1 MTENLRFAKPDIS
14 YRAIARLAAPIL
26 VANIS
31 IIGSGTIDTIMA
43 GRLGAEHLAAV
54 AIGNA
59 TVIMVILTLVGVI
72 QSLSPLAGHH
82 FGARRFERIGFELT
96 QSLWLSLVL
105 GLVGLA
111 ILSATDFW
119 ISLCNAQGNVA
130 RMLRIYLLASAASV
144 PAFMLARPFVAL
156 NAAVN
161 LPRVTMWVSIGLLV
175 LKGPLNYVFMYGLF
189 GLPALGGAG
198 AGVSSAL
205 GATVSLI
212 ALYSYWRFSHV
223 YDAMRPARV
232 YFPNWQA
239 IKTHLKIGIPISLSM
254 FFEISSFALM
264 AILIGRIGTIDV
276 AAHQIVSNTTSFIY
290 QAPLSLGIAVSVL
303 VAQCL
308 GSGSPTLAR
317 QAMMRVMRFALG
329 IAAVTCSCLFLF
341 RHTVVSFFTTDPAVM
356 LLAES
361 LLGIAVIFHIADALQ
376 TISSF
381 ALRGYRVT
389 FLPMCIY
396 GVLLWSVGLGG
407 GCWLGFHAESFGG
420 PFGAHGFWAATAA
433 GIILVSIAISTY
445 AFYIAK
451 DRLKDER
458 VARAY
463 V

>member
-1 MTENLRFAKPDIS
+1 
-14 YRAIARLAAPIL
+14 
-26 VANIS
+26 
-31 IIGSGTIDTIMA
+31 
-43 GRLGAEHLAAV
+43 
-54 AIGNA
+54 
-59 TVIMVILTLVGVI
+59 
-72 QSLSPLAGHH
+72 
-82 FGARRFERIGFELT
+82 
-96 QSLWLSLVL
+96 
-105 GLVGLA
+105 
-111 ILSATDFW
+111 
-119 ISLCNAQGNVA
+119 
-130 RMLRIYLLASAASV
+130 
-144 PAFMLARPFVAL
+144 
-156 NAAVN
+156 
-161 LPRVTMWVSIGLLV
+161 
-175 LKGPLNYVFMYGLF
+175 MYGLF

-223 YDAMRPARV
+223 YDAMRPARI
-232 YFPNWQA
+232 YLPNWQA
-239 IKTHLKIGIPISLSM
+239 IKTHLKIGVPISLSM

-276 AAHQIVSNTTSFIY
+276 AAHQIVGNTTSFIY

-308 GSGSPTLAR
+308 GAGSPTLAR
-317 QAMMRVMRFALG
+317 QAMIRVLRFALG

-341 RHTVVSFFTTDPAVM
+341 RHTVVSLFTTDPAVA

-361 LLGIAVIFHIADALQ
+361 LLGIAVIFHVADALQ
-376 TISSF
+376 TISCF

-458 VARAY
+458 VARTCL
-463 V
+463 

>member
-1 MTENLRFAKPDIS
+1 MSENLSFTKPDIS
-14 YRAIARLAAPIL
+14 YRAIARLATPIL

-223 YDAMRPARV
+223 YDAMRPARI
-232 YFPNWQA
+232 YLPNWQA
-239 IKTHLKIGIPISLSM
+239 IKTHLKIGVPISLSM

-276 AAHQIVSNTTSFIY
+276 AAHQIVGNTTSFIY

-308 GSGSPTLAR
+308 GAGSPTLAR
-317 QAMMRVMRFALG
+317 QAMIRVLRFALG

-341 RHTVVSFFTTDPAVM
+341 RHTVVSLFTTDPAVA

-361 LLGIAVIFHIADALQ
+361 LLGIAVIFHVADALQ
-376 TISSF
+376 TISCF

-458 VARAY
+458 VARTCL
-463 V
+463 

>member
-1 MTENLRFAKPDIS
+1 MSENLSFTKPDIS

-82 FGARRFERIGFELT
+82 FGAHRFERIGFELT
-96 QSLWLSLVL
+96 QSLWLSLLL

-119 ISLCNAQGNVA
+119 IGLCNAQGNVA

-175 LKGPLNYVFMYGLF
+175 LKAPLNYVFMYGLF

-223 YDAMRPARV
+223 YDAMRPARI
-232 YFPNWQA
+232 YLPNWQA
-239 IKTHLKIGIPISLSM
+239 IKTHLKIGVPISLSM

-341 RHTVVSFFTTDPAVM
+341 RHTVV
-356 LLAES
+356 
-361 LLGIAVIFHIADALQ
+361 
-376 TISSF
+376 
-381 ALRGYRVT
+381 
-389 FLPMCIY
+389 
-396 GVLLWSVGLGG
+396 
-407 GCWLGFHAESFGG
+407 
-420 PFGAHGFWAATAA
+420 
-433 GIILVSIAISTY
+433 
-445 AFYIAK
+445 
-451 DRLKDER
+451 
-458 VARAY
+458 
-463 V
+463 

>member
-1 MTENLRFAKPDIS
+1 MSENLSFTKPDIS
-14 YRAIARLAAPIL
+14 NRAIARLAAPIL

-223 YDAMRPARV
+223 YDAMRPARI
-232 YFPNWQA
+232 YLPNWQA
-239 IKTHLKIGIPISLSM
+239 IKTHLKIGVPISLSM

-276 AAHQIVSNTTSFIY
+276 AAHQIVGNTTSFIY

-308 GSGSPTLAR
+308 GAGSPTLAR
-317 QAMMRVMRFALG
+317 QAMIRVLRFALG

-341 RHTVVSFFTTDPAVM
+341 RHTVVSLFTTDPAVA

-361 LLGIAVIFHIADALQ
+361 LLGIAVIFHVADALQ
-376 TISSF
+376 TISCF

-433 GIILVSIAISTY
+433 SIILVSIAISTY

-458 VARAY
+458 VARTCL
-463 V
+463 

>member
-1 MTENLRFAKPDIS
+1 MSENLSFTKPDIS
-14 YRAIARLAAPIL
+14 YRAIARLVAPIL

-144 PAFMLARPFVAL
+144 PAFILARPFVAL

-223 YDAMRPARV
+223 YDAMRPARI
-232 YFPNWQA
+232 YLPNWQA
-239 IKTHLKIGIPISLSM
+239 IKTHLKVGVPISLSM

-276 AAHQIVSNTTSFIY
+276 AAHQIVGNTTSFIY

-308 GSGSPTLAR
+308 GAGSPTLAR
-317 QAMMRVMRFALG
+317 QAMIRVLRFALG

-341 RHTVVSFFTTDPAVM
+341 RHTVVSLFTTDPAVA

-361 LLGIAVIFHIADALQ
+361 LLGIAVIFHVADTLQ
-376 TISSF
+376 TISCF

-458 VARAY
+458 VARTCL
-463 V
+463 

>member
-1 MTENLRFAKPDIS
+1 MSENLSFTKPDIS

-59 TVIMVILTLVGVI
+59 TVIMVILT
-72 QSLSPLAGHH
+72 
-82 FGARRFERIGFELT
+82 
-96 QSLWLSLVL
+96 LVL

-205 GATVSLI
+205 GATVSLV

-223 YDAMRPARV
+223 YDAMRPARI
-232 YFPNWQA
+232 YLPNWQA
-239 IKTHLKIGIPISLSM
+239 IKTHLKIGVPISLSM

-276 AAHQIVSNTTSFIY
+276 AAHQIVGNTTSFIY

-308 GSGSPTLAR
+308 GAGSPTLAR
-317 QAMMRVMRFALG
+317 QAMIRVLRFALG

-341 RHTVVSFFTTDPAVM
+341 RHTVVSLFTTDPAVA

-361 LLGIAVIFHIADALQ
+361 LLGIAVIFHVADALQ
-376 TISSF
+376 TISCF

-407 GCWLGFHAESFGG
+407 GCWLGFHAEPFGG

-458 VARAY
+458 VARTCL
-463 V
+463 

>member
-1 MTENLRFAKPDIS
+1 MSENLSFTKPDIS
-14 YRAIARLAAPIL
+14 YRAIARFAAPIL

-223 YDAMRPARV
+223 YDAMRPARI
-232 YFPNWQA
+232 YLPNWQA
-239 IKTHLKIGIPISLSM
+239 IKTHLKIGVPISLSM

-276 AAHQIVSNTTSFIY
+276 AAHQIVGNTTSFIY

-308 GSGSPTLAR
+308 GAGSPTLAR
-317 QAMMRVMRFALG
+317 QAMIRVLRFALG

-341 RHTVVSFFTTDPAVM
+341 RHTVVSLFTTDPAVA

-361 LLGIAVIFHIADALQ
+361 LLGIAVIFHVADALQ
-376 TISSF
+376 TISCF

-458 VARAY
+458 VARTCL
-463 V
+463 

>member
-1 MTENLRFAKPDIS
+1 MSEKSSLSMPDIG
-14 YRAIARLAAPIL
+14 YRAIARLSAPIL

-82 FGARRFERIGFELT
+82 FGAHRFERIGFELT

-105 GLVGLA
+105 GFVGLLV
-111 ILSATDFW
+111 LSATDFW

-130 RMLRIYLLASAASV
+130 QMRRIYLLASAASV

-161 LPRVTMWVSIGLLV
+161 LPRLTMWVSIGLV
-175 LKGPLNYVFMYGLF
+175 LLKAPLNWVFMYGLF
-189 GLPALGGAG
+189 GLPALGGGG

-205 GATVSLI
+205 GATLSLF
-212 ALYSYWRFSHV
+212 ALYAYWRFSSV
-223 YDAMRPARV
+223 YDVMRPARF
-232 YFPNWQA
+232 YLPNWSA
-239 IKTHLKIGIPISLSM
+239 IKNHLKIGIPISLSM

-264 AILIGRIGTIDV
+264 AILIGRIGTVDV
-276 AAHQIVSNTTSFIY
+276 AAHQIVANTTSFIY
-290 QAPLSLGIAVSVL
+290 QVPLSLGIAVSVL
-303 VAQCL
+303 VSQCL
-308 GSGSPTLAR
+308 GAGSPLLAR
-317 QAMMRVMRFALG
+317 LAMFRVMRFTLCV
-329 IAAVTCSCLFLF
+329 AAVTCTSLYFF
-341 RHTVVSFFTTDPAVM
+341 RHGIVSLFTTDAAVA
-356 LLAES
+356 LLAQS
-361 LLGIAVIFHIADALQ
+361 LLGVAVIFHVADALQ
-376 TISSF
+376 TISCF

-407 GCWLGFHAESFGG
+407 GYWLGFHAESFGG
-420 PFGAHGFWAATAA
+420 PFGAHGFWIATAT
-433 GIILVSIAISTY
+433 GIILVSIAISAY

-458 VARAY
+458 INHATV
-463 V
+463 

>member
-1 MTENLRFAKPDIS
+1 MSENLSFTKPDIS
-14 YRAIARLAAPIL
+14 YRAIACLAAPIL

-119 ISLCNAQGNVA
+119 IGLCNAQGNVA

-223 YDAMRPARV
+223 YDAMRPARI
-232 YFPNWQA
+232 YLPNWQA
-239 IKTHLKIGIPISLSM
+239 IKTHLKIGVPISLSM

-276 AAHQIVSNTTSFIY
+276 AAHQIVGNTTSFIY

-420 PFGAHGFWAATAA
+420 PFGAHGFWAATAT

>member
-1 MTENLRFAKPDIS
+1 MSENLSFTKPDIS

-175 LKGPLNYVFMYGLF
+175 LKAPLNYVFMYGL
-189 GLPALGGAG
+189 
-198 AGVSSAL
+198 SA
-205 GATVSLI
+205 
-212 ALYSYWRFSHV
+212 
-223 YDAMRPARV
+223 
-232 YFPNWQA
+232 
-239 IKTHLKIGIPISLSM
+239 
-254 FFEISSFALM
+254 
-264 AILIGRIGTIDV
+264 
-276 AAHQIVSNTTSFIY
+276 
-290 QAPLSLGIAVSVL
+290 
-303 VAQCL
+303 
-308 GSGSPTLAR
+308 
-317 QAMMRVMRFALG
+317 
-329 IAAVTCSCLFLF
+329 
-341 RHTVVSFFTTDPAVM
+341 
-356 LLAES
+356 
-361 LLGIAVIFHIADALQ
+361 
-376 TISSF
+376 
-381 ALRGYRVT
+381 YR
-389 FLPMCIY
+389 L
-396 GVLLWSVGLGG
+396 
-407 GCWLGFHAESFGG
+407 
-420 PFGAHGFWAATAA
+420 
-433 GIILVSIAISTY
+433 
-445 AFYIAK
+445 
-451 DRLKDER
+451 
-458 VARAY
+458 
-463 V
+463 

>member
-1 MTENLRFAKPDIS
+1 MSENLSFTKPDIS
-14 YRAIARLAAPIL
+14 YRAIARLSAPIL
-26 VANIS
+26 VAYMS
-31 IIGSGTIDTIMA
+31 IIGSGTIDRFMA
-43 GRLGAEHLAAV
+43 GWLGAEHLAAV

-156 NAAVN
+156 NAAVT

-223 YDAMRPARV
+223 YDAMRPARI
-232 YFPNWQA
+232 YLPNWQA
-239 IKTHLKIGIPISLSM
+239 IKTHLKIGVPISLSM

-276 AAHQIVSNTTSFIY
+276 AAHQIVGNTTSFIY

-308 GSGSPTLAR
+308 GAGSPTLAR
-317 QAMMRVMRFALG
+317 QAMIRVLRFALG

-341 RHTVVSFFTTDPAVM
+341 RHTVVSLFTTDPAVA

-361 LLGIAVIFHIADALQ
+361 LLGIAVIFHVADALQ
-376 TISSF
+376 TISCF

-458 VARAY
+458 VARTCL
-463 V
+463 

>member
-1 MTENLRFAKPDIS
+1 MSENLSFTKPDIS
-14 YRAIARLAAPIL
+14 YRAIARLATPIL

-96 QSLWLSLVL
+96 QSLWLSLLL

-119 ISLCNAQGNVA
+119 IGLCNAQGDVA

-198 AGVSSAL
+198 AGVSSAI
-205 GATVSLI
+205 GATVSLF

-317 QAMMRVMRFALG
+317 QAMVRVMRFALG

-341 RHTVVSFFTTDPAVM
+341 RRTVVSFFTTDPAVM

-376 TISSF
+376 TISCF

-396 GVLLWSVGLGG
+396 GILLWSVGLGG

-420 PFGAHGFWAATAA
+420 PFGAHGFWAATAT

>member
-1 MTENLRFAKPDIS
+1 MSENLSFTKPDIS

-96 QSLWLSLVL
+96 QSLWLSLLL

-205 GATVSLI
+205 GATVSLF

-317 QAMMRVMRFALG
+317 QAMVRVMRFALG

-341 RHTVVSFFTTDPAVM
+341 RRTVVSFFTTDPAVM

-376 TISSF
+376 TISCF

-396 GVLLWSVGLGG
+396 GILLWSVGLGG

-420 PFGAHGFWAATAA
+420 PFGAHGFWAATAT

>member
-1 MTENLRFAKPDIS
+1 MSENLSFTKPDIS
-14 YRAIARLAAPIL
+14 YRAIAHLAAPIL

-96 QSLWLSLVL
+96 QSLWLSLLL

-119 ISLCNAQGNVA
+119 IGLCDAQGNVA

-175 LKGPLNYVFMYGLF
+175 LKAPLNYVFMYGLF

-223 YDAMRPARV
+223 YDAMRPARI
-232 YFPNWQA
+232 YLPNWQA
-239 IKTHLKIGIPISLSM
+239 IKTHLKIGVPISLSM

-308 GSGSPTLAR
+308 GAGSPTLAR

-420 PFGAHGFWAATAA
+420 PFGAHGFWAATAT

>member
-1 MTENLRFAKPDIS
+1 MSENLSFTKPYIS

-223 YDAMRPARV
+223 YDAMRPARI
-232 YFPNWQA
+232 YLPNWQA
-239 IKTHLKIGIPISLSM
+239 IKTHLKIGVPISLSM

-308 GSGSPTLAR
+308 GAGSPTLAR
-317 QAMMRVMRFALG
+317 QAMIRVLRFALG

-341 RHTVVSFFTTDPAVM
+341 RHTVVSLFTTDPAVA

-361 LLGIAVIFHIADALQ
+361 LLGIAVIFHVADALQ
-376 TISSF
+376 TISCF

-458 VARAY
+458 VARTCL
-463 V
+463 

>member
-1 MTENLRFAKPDIS
+1 MSENLSFTKPDIS
-14 YRAIARLAAPIL
+14 YRAIARLVAPIL

-144 PAFMLARPFVAL
+144 PAFILARPFVAL

-223 YDAMRPARV
+223 YDAMRPARI
-232 YFPNWQA
+232 YLPNWQA
-239 IKTHLKIGIPISLSM
+239 IKTHLKVGVPISLSM

-276 AAHQIVSNTTSFIY
+276 AAHQIVGNTTSFIY

-308 GSGSPTLAR
+308 GAGSPTLAR
-317 QAMMRVMRFALG
+317 QAMIRVLRFALG

-341 RHTVVSFFTTDPAVM
+341 RHTVVSLFTTDPAVA

-361 LLGIAVIFHIADALQ
+361 LLGIAVIFHVADALQ
-376 TISSF
+376 TISCF

-458 VARAY
+458 VARTCL
-463 V
+463 

>member
-1 MTENLRFAKPDIS
+1 MSENLSFTKPDIS
-14 YRAIARLAAPIL
+14 YRAIARLASPIL

-223 YDAMRPARV
+223 YDAMRPARI
-232 YFPNWQA
+232 YLPNWQA
-239 IKTHLKIGIPISLSM
+239 IKTHLKIGVPISLSM

-276 AAHQIVSNTTSFIY
+276 AAHQIVGNTTSFIY

-308 GSGSPTLAR
+308 GAGSPTLAR
-317 QAMMRVMRFALG
+317 QAMIRVLRFALG

-341 RHTVVSFFTTDPAVM
+341 RHTVVSLFTTDPAVA

-361 LLGIAVIFHIADALQ
+361 LLGIAVIFHVADALQ
-376 TISSF
+376 TISCF

-458 VARAY
+458 VARTCL
-463 V
+463 

>member
-1 MTENLRFAKPDIS
+1 MSENLSFTKPDIS
-14 YRAIARLAAPIL
+14 YRAIARLATPIL

-161 LPRVTMWVSIGLLV
+161 LPRVTTWVSIGLLV

-223 YDAMRPARV
+223 YDAMRPARI
-232 YFPNWQA
+232 YLPNWQA
-239 IKTHLKIGIPISLSM
+239 IKTHLKIGVPISLSM

-276 AAHQIVSNTTSFIY
+276 AAHQIVGNTTSFIY

-308 GSGSPTLAR
+308 GAGSPTLAR
-317 QAMMRVMRFALG
+317 QAMIRVLRFALG
-329 IAAVTCSCLFLF
+329 IAAVSCSCLFLF
-341 RHTVVSFFTTDPAVM
+341 SHTVVSLFTTDPAVA

-361 LLGIAVIFHIADALQ
+361 LLGIAVIFHVADALQ
-376 TISSF
+376 TISCF

-458 VARAY
+458 VARTCL
-463 V
+463 